1 MLQISLR
8 IYYLRVYCCGENHG
22 MEKIADRKRRRPLF
36 TGSCSLRDLKKQD
49 KKKKKKKKK
58 KKMGLLYFSVLL
70 GSQNSFG

>member
-1 MLQISLR
+1 
-8 IYYLRVYCCGENHG
+8 

-58 KKMGLLYFSVLL
+58 KMGLLYFSVLL
-70 GSQNSFG
+70 GSQNSLG

>member
-8 IYYLRVYCCGENHG
+8 IYSLRVYCCGENHG

-36 TGSCSLRDLKKQD
+36 TGSCSLRDLKKQE
-49 KKKKKKKKK
+49 KKK

-70 GSQNSFG
+70 ASQNSLG

>member
-1 MLQISLR
+1 
-8 IYYLRVYCCGENHG
+8 